1 MKKIFILVS
10 MFFGLVML
18 GACATDDI
26 KNGKI
31 ETVKVEVLKTNL
43 DKEDV
48 FNLMPIAITTGK
60 TTTITLVPYYST
72 IDNLVIKYKY
82 KEKTYKMKTSEFEF
96 VELSSGKTYA
106 RLEEKNIGKQD
117 KPIVIYRK

>member
-18 GACATDDI
+18 GACSTDDI

-48 FNLMPIAITTGK
+48 FNLMPIAINTGK
-60 TTTITLVPYYST
+60 STTITLVPYYST

-82 KEKTYKMKTSEFEF
+82 KEKN
-96 VELSSGKTYA
+96 L
-106 RLEEKNIGKQD
+106 
-117 KPIVIYRK
+117 